1 MMRPFVA
8 TIAFLQTMALVL
20 FFALTES
27 DADPSRDNA
36 ANEYTIFRDIMV
48 MLLLGFGYLMTFLK
62 HYGLGAVGLTLL
74 LSALAIQLNLL
85 MEPLAKF
92 LYHQDDVGTPLTLSI
107 ASLIDGEFSAAT
119 LLISFGA
126 VIGRASPLQLV
137 IMGVLQSFFYAVN
150 KVVLVFGVFKAEDVG
165 GTLTIHLFGAYFGI
179 AVARAFAKPK
189 AVSDKNNSSS
199 QVSDVLSLIGTTV
212 LWIYWP
218 SFVGATVTASP
229 EQMQLCILHTV
240 MALVGSTIAT
250 FLLSQLIHAK
260 FDPVLVANSTLAGG
274 VAVGA
279 SARLEMTPGGALLL
293 GLTAGLVSVLGYE
306 FVSPLFARKLQIY
319 DSCGVH
325 NLHGLP
331 ALLGGLASAIFVTT
345 DSHAT
350 FLEHGRGVQA
360 GYQVAAV
367 MATVAVA
374 LVSGWFTGGVMMMA
388 VDEHHKPE
396 YNDAAFWQTDYFVS
410 PQLFPPDR
418 SGRSLDRSG
427 RSLDRSGRSK
437 AVVVPA
443 TIEEAV

>member
-1 MMRPFVA
+1 MVRPFVA
-8 TIAFLQTMALVL
+8 TLAFLQAVALVL
-20 FFALTES
+20 FFLLTDY
-27 DADPSRDNA
+27 DADQSRDYSA
-36 ANEYTIFRDIMV
+36 DEYMIFRDIMV

-62 HYGLGAVGLTLL
+62 HYGLGAVGLTLM

-85 MEPLAKF
+85 LEPLAKF
-92 LYHQDDVGTPLTLSI
+92 IYDQDVGTPLTLNV

-137 IMGVLQSFFYAVN
+137 IMGILQSFFYAVN

-189 AVSDKNNSSS
+189 PISDKNNSSS

-240 MALVGSTIAT
+240 LALVGSTIAT
-250 FLLSQLIHAK
+250 FILLHVIHDK

-293 GLTAGLVSVLGYE
+293 GLMAGLVSVFGYE
-306 FVSPLFARKLQIY
+306 FVSPLFARKLKIY
-319 DSCGVH
+319 DTCGVH

-331 ALLGGLASAIFVTT
+331 AILGGLASAVFVTT
-345 DSHAT
+345 DSDAT

-360 GYQVAAV
+360 GY
-367 MATVAVA
+367 
-374 LVSGWFTGGVMMMA
+374 
-388 VDEHHKPE
+388 
-396 YNDAAFWQTDYFVS
+396 
-410 PQLFPPDR
+410 
-418 SGRSLDRSG
+418 
-427 RSLDRSGRSK
+427 
-437 AVVVPA
+437 
-443 TIEEAV
+443 